1 MTLSLTTPES
11 PCSEPS
17 ESRQSCSFILIGL
30 TLMIWSLQ
38 HHCREG
44 QGELSSST
52 RARRLRLVRRVSI
65 IEAPM
70 LRKI

>member
-11 PCSEPS
+11 PCLEPS
-17 ESRQSCSFILIGL
+17 KSRQSCSFILIGL
-30 TLMIWSLQ
+30 TLMILSLQ
-38 HHCREG
+38 HHRREG

-65 IEAPM
+65 IETRM